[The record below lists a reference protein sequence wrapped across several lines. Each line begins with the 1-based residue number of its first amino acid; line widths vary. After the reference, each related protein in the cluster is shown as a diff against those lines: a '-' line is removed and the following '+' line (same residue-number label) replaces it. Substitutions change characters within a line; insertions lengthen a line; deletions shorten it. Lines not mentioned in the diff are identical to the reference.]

1 MVLDR
6 DKYFGEAMRQLTDR
20 EVYIPLA
27 EDPTKEII
35 ENVNVRINLPPLTIK
50 VMRGRGV
57 FIFSQKSI
65 RRGALVGL

>member
-35 ENVNVRINLPPLTIK
+35 EKVNVRINLPPLTIY
-50 VMRGRGV
+50 
-57 FIFSQKSI
+57 
-65 RRGALVGL
+65 